1 MQNTLKY
8 HIRPIEQWTSY
19 LQLNEV
25 KLSYYGVAIHLL
37 SGFWSVFRTETS
49 LTHWI
54 LIGSLPNQ
62 KKWIKQLKDYMYTKF
77 HNDPTKT
84 LGVIGILVQS
94 SCATRPAGRPG
105 RPRRKWNVNNSANF
119 QPILMKL
126 FEHIVLDLN
135 SWFFCVQSW
144 SVL

>member
-1 MQNTLKY
+1 MPTKILWKKNPDENFLGVNIKKK
-8 HIRPIEQWTSY
+8 INWNF

-94 SCATRPAGRPG
+94 SCATRPAGQDANETLIT
-105 RPRRKWNVNNSANF
+105 PRISNLYLWNFLS
-119 QPILMKL
+119 I
-126 FEHIVLDLN
+126 
-135 SWFFCVQSW
+135 
-144 SVL
+144 